1 VEFDGG
7 NEFLHSSVLTG
18 FSSHVFVGTLL
29 VALAPLGPVTTVRA
43 VILAE
48 PSLAKV
54 EFFATVSQDIR

>member
-1 VEFDGG
+1 MEFDGG

-18 FSSHVFVGTLL
+18 FFSRVLVGTLL

-43 VILAE
+43 VIPAE

-54 EFFATVSQDIR
+54 ETFAAVSQDIR